1 LHTIDY
7 NMADACDEVDNIDLE
22 LEKVKISDDDN
33 NNDSYNKNEIK
44 VKDED
49 FETFKDGLESDPNE
63 EKKEE
68 SSATNNDSGNNT
80 SRFVI
85 PKDFELLKVI
95 GMGSFG
101 KVLSVR
107 SKSTS
112 TVYAMKVISKRLLKK
127 KSSYI
132 ENIQVE
138 REILTKL
145 RHPFIV
151 TMHCSFQSKEKLFL
165 IMDICAGGELFLKI
179 GMEGMFL
186 ESQASFY
193 IAEIILALEYLHQR
207 HVLHR
212 DLKPENILL
221 QADGHVC
228 VTDFGLAKDFSSND
242 HSLKEQHDFAMTIC
256 GTGEYMAPEM
266 IAKKGYGQAADYWSL
281 GCIAYEMLSGFP
293 PFQSKKGTKDLFRK
307 ILQERVKMPPSS
319 TPAAHKLLKG
329 LLTRDSTKRLGASRA
344 TMFHVGGV
352 SHLKSQDFFKDL
364 NFDLL
369 EKKEVD
375 PPCLF
380 DINHDADTKHFHEEF
395 INMNLPRSVKMMSK
409 ETAKNMKVKSNTFR
423 GFSFIHEDFQTPHR
437 NSKEQDEYWN
447 SVESDGES
455 ASEAASSK
463 FTTEQENMDAAVTP
477 TPKKRPP
484 RKKKKKNATQPA
496 SNQTTE
502 AVKLVTPD
510 VPKQADTV
518 SPAPESNQTAQLTL
532 AEDKTNA
539 QPIVKPATD
548 ESKQSATPVIT
559 STPQTQPISSKHA
572 NNNVKKPSV
581 VTKPAPD
588 PWQTMPSRNKTKKLT
603 TPRVTTTT
611 TMKPIANKSIP
622 KTTTVAAPK
631 PIPKAISTLKTVPKS
646 KFATPSPV
654 TTRPSLAVQ
663 STFWPTL
670 GQEQVTTKQQ
680 PKKQLQGA
688 WAVKR

>member
-1 LHTIDY
+1 MT
-7 NMADACDEVDNIDLE
+7 DACDEVDNIDLE
-22 LEKVKISDDDN
+22 KANITDDDN
-33 NNDSYNKNEIK
+33 INDSLKRHETK
-44 VKDED
+44 LKDED
-49 FETFKDGLESDPNE
+49 FETFKEGLVSDPIE

-68 SSATNNDSGNNT
+68 SSTNNDASC

-101 KVLSVR
+101 KVLAVR

-112 TVYAMKVISKRLLKK
+112 TVYAMKVISKRLLKR
-127 KSSYI
+127 KSSYV

-138 REILTKL
+138 REILTKI
-145 RHPFIV
+145 RHPFCA

-165 IMDICAGGELFLKI
+165 IMDFCAGGELFVKI
-179 GMEGMFL
+179 GMEGIFL
-186 ESQASFY
+186 ESEARFY

-242 HSLKEQHDFAMTIC
+242 HSLKDQHDFAMTIC

-281 GCIAYEMLSGFP
+281 GCIAYEMLSGLP
-293 PFQSKKGTKDLFRK
+293 PFESKKGIKDLFRK

-329 LLTRDSTKRLGASRA
+329 LLSRDSTKRLGASRA

-352 SHLKSQDFFKDL
+352 SLLKSQDFFKDL

-369 EKKEVD
+369 DKKEVD

-380 DINHDADTKHFHEEF
+380 NITHDADTKHIHEEF

-409 ETAKNMKVKSNTFR
+409 GKAKNTKVKSNTFR

-437 NSKEQDEYWN
+437 DSKEQDEYWN
-447 SVESDGES
+447 AVESDGES
-455 ASEAASSK
+455 ASDAASSK
-463 FTTEQENMDAAVTP
+463 FTTDQESLDAAVTP

-484 RKKKKKNATQPA
+484 RKKKKKNVAQSA
-496 SNQTTE
+496 SNQTTEE

-510 VPKQADTV
+510 VPKQIATA
-518 SPAPESNQTAQLTL
+518 SPVPFVNAAPDEHKQTTQSIL
-532 AEDKTNA
+532 AESKTNTR
-539 QPIVKPATD
+539 PIIKPAAD
-548 ESKQSATPVIT
+548 ESKHTT
-559 STPQTQPISSKHA
+559 SPALTSPTPQAQIKSAKPA
-572 NNNVKKPSV
+572 NNNITKLSMKKPAS
-581 VTKPAPD
+581 D
-588 PWQTMPSRNKTKKLT
+588 PWQTMPSKNNKIKK
-603 TPRVTTTT
+603 TPTARVTTTT
-611 TMKPIANKSIP
+611 TTKPVENKLIP
-622 KTTTVAAPK
+622 KTSATVAAPE
-631 PIPKAISTLKTVPKS
+631 PIPKAISMLKTAPKS
-646 KFATPSPV
+646 KYATPLPT

-670 GQEQVTTKQQ
+670 GNEHGTTKHS
-680 PKKQLQGA
+680 KKQLQGA
-688 WAVKR
+688 WGAKR